1 MLQPLTALTE
11 NEVSEYTGIELSKV
25 LSDDAKIY
33 LRRVTFLIENYIRQ
47 HVLLGDK
54 VITENADIVK
64 TAICMQI
71 EYQKVNGELQS
82 FSLVDVTKL
91 QVGDKAQLRQWV
103 ISDEVTNLLTS
114 RGLLYRGLR

>member
-11 NEVSEYTGIELSKV
+11 NEVLEYTGIELSKV
-25 LSDDAKIY
+25 LTDDAKIY

-54 VITENADIVK
+54 VITENEEIVK

-71 EYQKVNGELQS
+71 EYQKINGELQS
-82 FSLVDVTKL
+82 FSLVDITKL
-91 QVGDKAQLRQWV
+91 QVGDKTQLRQWV
-103 ISDEVTNLLTS
+103 ISDEVNNLLTS

>member
-11 NEVSEYTGIELSKV
+11 NEVLEYTGIELSKV
-25 LSDDAKIY
+25 LTDDVKIY

-54 VITENADIVK
+54 VITENEEIVK

-71 EYQKVNGELQS
+71 EYQKINGELQS
-82 FSLVDVTKL
+82 FSLVDITKL
-91 QVGDKAQLRQWV
+91 QVGDKTQLRQWV
-103 ISDEVTNLLTS
+103 ISDEVNNLLTS

>member
-1 MLQPLTALTE
+1 MTL
-11 NEVSEYTGIELSKV
+11 
-25 LSDDAKIY
+25 KIY

-54 VITENADIVK
+54 VITENEEIVK

-71 EYQKVNGELQS
+71 EYQKINGELQS
-82 FSLVDVTKL
+82 FSLVDITKL
-91 QVGDKAQLRQWV
+91 QVGDKTQLRQWV
-103 ISDEVTNLLTS
+103 ISDEVINLLTS

>member
-1 MLQPLTALTE
+1 MLQPITALTE
-11 NEVSEYTGIELSKV
+11 NEVLEYTGIELSKV
-25 LSDDAKIY
+25 LTDDAKIY

-54 VITENADIVK
+54 VITENEEIVK

-71 EYQKVNGELQS
+71 EYQKINGELQS
-82 FSLVDVTKL
+82 FSLVDITKL
-91 QVGDKAQLRQWV
+91 QVGDKTQLRQWV
-103 ISDEVTNLLTS
+103 ISDEVINLLTS

>member
-11 NEVSEYTGIELSKV
+11 NEVLEYTGIELSKV
-25 LSDDAKIY
+25 LTDDAKIY

-47 HVLLGDK
+47 HVLFGDK
-54 VITENADIVK
+54 VITENEEIVK

-71 EYQKVNGELQS
+71 EYQKINGELQS
-82 FSLVDVTKL
+82 FSLVDITKL
-91 QVGDKAQLRQWV
+91 QVGDKTQLRQWV
-103 ISDEVTNLLTS
+103 ISDEVINLLTS

>member
-11 NEVSEYTGIELSKV
+11 NEVLEYTGIELSKV
-25 LSDDAKIY
+25 LTGDAKIY

-54 VITENADIVK
+54 VITENEEIVK

-71 EYQKVNGELQS
+71 EYQKINGELQS
-82 FSLVDVTKL
+82 FSLVDITKL
-91 QVGDKAQLRQWV
+91 QVGDKTQLRQWV
-103 ISDEVTNLLTS
+103 ISDEVNNLLTS

>member
-11 NEVSEYTGIELSKV
+11 NEVLEYTGIELSKV
-25 LSDDAKIY
+25 LTDDAKIY

-54 VITENADIVK
+54 VITENEEIVK

-71 EYQKVNGELQS
+71 EYQKINGELQS
-82 FSLVDVTKL
+82 FSLVDITKL
-91 QVGDKAQLRQWV
+91 QVGDKTQLRQWV
-103 ISDEVTNLLTS
+103 ISDEVINLLTS

>member
-11 NEVSEYTGIELSKV
+11 NEVLEYTGIELSKV
-25 LSDDAKIY
+25 LTDDAKIY

-54 VITENADIVK
+54 VITENEEIVK

-71 EYQKVNGELQS
+71 EYQKINGELQS
-82 FSLVDVTKL
+82 FSLVDITKL
-91 QVGDKAQLRQWV
+91 QVGDKTQLRQWV
-103 ISDEVTNLLTS
+103 ISDEVNNLLTS
-114 RGLLYRGLR
+114 RGILYRGLR